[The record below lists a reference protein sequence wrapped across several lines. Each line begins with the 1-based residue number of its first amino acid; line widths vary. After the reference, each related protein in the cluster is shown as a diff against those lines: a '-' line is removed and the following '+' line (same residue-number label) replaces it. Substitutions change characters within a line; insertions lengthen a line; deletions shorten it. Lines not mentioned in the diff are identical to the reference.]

1 MVPSLNPKLGLSIC
15 TRTAW
20 TQQLCG
26 EATGG
31 VGWRPRGN
39 VNLMEKRKQ
48 TETSIR
54 CVPEARAQWTWR
66 YRRGWV
72 CVTRGAHSD
81 ANLYTRPGLESLRHR
96 PPPLTRATVPPRQGH
111 RHLGPTSPTR
121 QPTTAL
127 GRLPTRCQT
136 ALGKII
142 LEYRYSVWEEG
153 LVKQKKLLLHCHGP
167 TCNLRARAHCLVSGT
182 RCGALVVAAVVK
194 CGPHF
199 FF

>member
-1 MVPSLNPKLGLSIC
+1 M
-15 TRTAW
+15 
-20 TQQLCG
+20 
-26 EATGG
+26 
-31 VGWRPRGN
+31 GWRPRGN

-66 YRRGWV
+66 YRRGCA

-81 ANLYTRPGLESLRHR
+81 ANLYTRPGQESLRHR
-96 PPPLTRATVPPRQGH
+96 PPPLTRTTVPPRQGH

-142 LEYRYSVWEEG
+142 LEYRYSVREEG
-153 LVKQKKLLLHCHGP
+153 LEKQKKIIV
-167 TCNLRARAHCLVSGT
+167 AVS
-182 RCGALVVAAVVK
+182 R
-194 CGPHF
+194 PHLQLAS
-199 FF
+199 